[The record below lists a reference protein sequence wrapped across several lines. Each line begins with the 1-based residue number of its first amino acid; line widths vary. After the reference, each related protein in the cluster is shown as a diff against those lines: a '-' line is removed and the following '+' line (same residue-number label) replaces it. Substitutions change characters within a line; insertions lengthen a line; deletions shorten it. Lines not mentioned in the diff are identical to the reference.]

1 MISYAKTNLTI
12 NGYPIEMTLRLT
24 FVGEV
29 GYGYKPFYKMNTLAI
44 VGLCQDSRLSN
55 TVSNIEHALQTFVLY

>member
-1 MISYAKTNLTI
+1 VISYAKTNLTI

-29 GYGYKPFYKMNTLAI
+29 GYKLLFTRWTTNPGNCWLVSRFKIKMINPI
-44 VGLCQDSRLSN
+44 S
-55 TVSNIEHALQTFVLY
+55 